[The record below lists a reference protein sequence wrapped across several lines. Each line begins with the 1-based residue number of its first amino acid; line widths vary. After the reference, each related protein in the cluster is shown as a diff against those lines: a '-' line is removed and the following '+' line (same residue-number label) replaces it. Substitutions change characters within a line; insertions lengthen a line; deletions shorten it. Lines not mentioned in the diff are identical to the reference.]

1 MKKFAIV
8 ITLILFTLLSGC
20 YLSNQILASKMIAKY
35 SENQSYVTLSGE
47 IIECNEYNVTIKC
60 EEIKE
65 YVSYEDDICEYYIFS
80 DKPLDLVVGD
90 MVDFVTVPFHFYNG
104 HELPIVELKLD
115 DNVFLLNFEDGKE
128 NLTEWVKEN
137 FK

>member
-1 MKKFAIV
+1 MKKSAIV
-8 ITLILFTLLSGC
+8 ITLLLFTLLSGC
-20 YLSNQILASKMIAKY
+20 HSSNQILASKMIAKY

-65 YVSYEDDICEYYIFS
+65 YISYEDDICEYFIFS

-115 DNVFLLNFEDGKE
+115 DNVLLNFEDGKE
-128 NLTEWVKEN
+128 NLTEWVKAN